1 MAKKTRKEADKKQH
15 DEVSGDSKRKN
26 KFIVIGVIV
35 AVVAA
40 IAFYGYRLDNTID
53 SSFASIDGITCET
66 KEYSTFH
73 VHAHLDIFVDGH
85 PLTVPEGVGF
95 GVARN
100 KVPPVTECLYWLHTH
115 KPDGIIHIESPQTH
129 NFTLGQFFDVW
140 KSTSGGAPPTNEEPI
155 IHVNGDLVT
164 TKLNETPL
172 NAHDEIVLV
181 YGNPPPNIPTFYQ
194 FPEGL

>member
-1 MAKKTRKEADKKQH
+1 MAKKTKNKTDKKQH

-40 IAFYGYRLDNTID
+40 IAFYGYKLDNTVD
-53 SSFASIDGITCET
+53 NSFASIDGIACET
-66 KEYSTFH
+66 KEYSIFH
-73 VHAHLDIFVDGH
+73 VHTHLDIFVDGH
-85 PLTVPEGVGF
+85 PLTVPAGIGIED
-95 GVARN
+95 N
-100 KVPPVTECLYWLHTH
+100 KCLYWLHTH
-115 KPDGIIHIESPQTH
+115 QPDGIIHIESPQTR
-129 NFTLGQFFDVW
+129 NFTLGQFFDMW
-140 KSTSGGAPPTNEEPI
+140 KSSSSGGVPPTNEEPI
-155 IHVNGDLVT
+155 IHVNGDLVA

>member
-40 IAFYGYRLDNTID
+40 IAFYGYRLDNTVD

-66 KEYSTFH
+66 KEYSIFH

-85 PLTVPEGVGF
+85 PLSVPAGIGIED
-95 GVARN
+95 N
-100 KVPPVTECLYWLHTH
+100 KCLYWLHTH
-115 KPDGIIHIESPQTH
+115 KPDGIIHIESPQSR

-140 KSTSGGAPPTNEEPI
+140 KSSSGGVPPTNEEPI